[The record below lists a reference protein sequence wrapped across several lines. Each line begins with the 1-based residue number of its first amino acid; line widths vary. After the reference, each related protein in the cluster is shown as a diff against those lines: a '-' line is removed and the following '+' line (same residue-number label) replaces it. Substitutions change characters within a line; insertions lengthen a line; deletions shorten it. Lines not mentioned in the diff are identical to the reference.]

1 MAVSMGLLAQADQY
15 DRRVLD
21 IPTADIETFLSL
33 NLDEHNANLN
43 AVLDFFCR
51 RTTKVQERFKTPI
64 NARLQGGD
72 EFSRADP
79 VKGIASYTVGYPLRI
94 ARHAWGATD
103 IALERMTVEE
113 LNNEVETALNADINW
128 MSDQALAALFW
139 TNSTSPWTWADPIY
153 GDISVYGAADGG
165 SSVTYWKRGTGM
177 ATDDHVNGF
186 TSITTANLTT
196 VANDLRE
203 HPQNTGEVVIFF
215 PTASVA
221 TVEALTEFIPVSDP
235 NLQYGT
241 VTTTLRN
248 FPAGMPGTI
257 FGYIEGAKCYVAEW
271 ASMPDN
277 YLIGM
282 MTGGAKPLALRED
295 PIASLRGYRDIAER
309 KDTPWYER
317 HYRRLAG
324 FGGSN
329 RVGWYVAITNNATY
343 SIPSGLDAS
352 LMI

>member
-1 MAVSMGLLAQADQY
+1 MAVLMGLLNQLDLY

-21 IPTADIETFLSL
+21 IPTADIDSVLAL
-33 NLDEHNANLN
+33 NLEEHNRALNLT
-43 AVLDFFCR
+43 LDFFCR
-51 RTTKVQERFKTPI
+51 RTTNVQERFKTPV

-72 EFSRADP
+72 ENSRADP
-79 VKGIASYTVGYPLRI
+79 VKGLNQYTVGYPLRI

-103 IALERMTVEE
+103 IALERMTVEDFRIE
-113 LNNEVETALNADINW
+113 LETALMADINW
-128 MSDQALAALFW
+128 MSDHCLAALFW
-139 TNSTSPWTWADPIY
+139 NNTTSPWVWADPMY
-153 GDISVYGAADGG
+153 GNINVYGAADGDTT
-165 SSVTYWKRGTGM
+165 TYLKRNTGM

-203 HPQNTGEVVIFF
+203 HPQNSGEVIIFF
-215 PTASVA
+215 PTASVG

-248 FPAGMPGTI
+248 FPTGMPGTV
-257 FGYIEGAKCYVAEW
+257 FGYVEGAKAFVAEW
-271 ASMPDN
+271 TSVPDN

-282 MTGGAKPLALRED
+282 MTGGSKPLALRED
-295 PIASLRGYRDIAER
+295 PIASLRGYRQIAER
-309 KDTPWYER
+309 RDTPWYET

-324 FGGSN
+324 FGGNN

-343 SIPSGLDAS
+343 SIPANLNAS